1 MQPTC
6 GPAVTPTA
14 VTAPFPSFSPVLS
27 CPVLSYAV
35 LSASLSERFQGLQ
48 LNCHNH
54 SLSVP
59 SLSYLCRLPNRLI
72 LILASFIP
80 SLSLPL
86 PLPPSLSPVL
96 PLQFLAAARQIENL
110 MCTSRESLL
119 GSGAWRP
126 EFLAAL
132 KSRPFYFVTE
142 VTRRDERG

>member
-14 VTAPFPSFSPVLS
+14 VTAPFPSFS
-27 CPVLSYAV
+27 PVLSYAV

-59 SLSYLCRLPNRLI
+59 SLSYHCLPPNRLI

-142 VTRRDERG
+142 VTRREGMR